1 MKNLNQFYLQLIIM
15 YYLSSL
21 ILKSLKMIQIMN
33 FHKICFLQF
42 TPKNGPEIDLDIRYA
57 SKLIS
62 QEYDT

>member
-1 MKNLNQFYLQLIIM
+1 M